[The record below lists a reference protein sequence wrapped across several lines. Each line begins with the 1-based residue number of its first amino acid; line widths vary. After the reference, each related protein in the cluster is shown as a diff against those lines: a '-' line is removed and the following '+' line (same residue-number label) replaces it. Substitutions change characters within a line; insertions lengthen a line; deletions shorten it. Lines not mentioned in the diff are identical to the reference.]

1 MVSCK
6 LLVQSANKEKIV
18 KRRKDINM
26 SNYAV
31 VIKSKSMG
39 TADKALAEN
48 LLLGFIHVLSE
59 ADKLPTHILLYGE
72 GVKMTCKGSS
82 AIDDFKV
89 LEEKGVEILSC
100 GTCLDYYEIK
110 DELEAGKVTTMA
122 DTVRILS
129 ETDKI
134 VTP

>member
-1 MVSCK
+1 
-6 LLVQSANKEKIV
+6 
-18 KRRKDINM
+18 M

-31 VIKSKSMG
+31 VIKSKEMG

-48 LLLGFIHVLSE
+48 LLIGFIHVLSE
-59 ADKLPTHILLYGE
+59 AEKLPSHVLLYGE

-82 AIDDFKV
+82 SIDDLKV
-89 LEEKGVEILSC
+89 LESKGVEILSC
-100 GTCLDYYEIK
+100 GTCLDYYEIADK
-110 DELEAGKVTTMA
+110 LQVGNKTTMA

-129 ETDKI
+129 EVDKV